1 MKTFRLTKDI
11 RYNILRQVSDEIIS
25 ELKAKIILLKDENRK
40 LKKEIEKIES
50 IKTENLNEVIKW
62 NIKN

>member
-50 IKTENLNEVIKW
+50 IKTENLNEVIK
-62 NIKN
+62 